1 MFDPQITIYNHIIKG
16 VPQNKVQY
24 IKKLL
29 FDYIKNAISLDEAKV
44 NCCSSIGTSEPI
56 DKMECLMNVP
66 EVAPPTSQ
74 FILDRISN
82 NKTKIWTQ
90 LEDQRLLAAIHK
102 YGLNDWTRVSFFV
115 GNGRNRCQCSQRWQ
129 RSLNPLINKNSWTNN
144 EDLTL
149 FNAVMRFGLHSWT
162 KVSALLPGRT
172 DVQCRYRYQ
181 MISKKYP
188 QEYNLYLYNNF
199 LKLQANMNSS
209 DNNEREIYIDNSKI
223 ETNEEKK
230 IEIEENEKHI
240 PSIFENLNLFELI
253 DEISA
258 EAGSLF

>member
-82 NKTKIWTQ
+82 NKTK
-90 LEDQRLLAAIHK
+90 
-102 YGLNDWTRVSFFV
+102 
-115 GNGRNRCQCSQRWQ
+115 
-129 RSLNPLINKNSWTNN
+129 
-144 EDLTL
+144 
-149 FNAVMRFGLHSWT
+149 
-162 KVSALLPGRT
+162 
-172 DVQCRYRYQ
+172 
-181 MISKKYP
+181 
-188 QEYNLYLYNNF
+188 
-199 LKLQANMNSS
+199 NMDS
-209 DNNEREIYIDNSKI
+209 
-223 ETNEEKK
+223 T
-230 IEIEENEKHI
+230 
-240 PSIFENLNLFELI
+240 
-253 DEISA
+253 
-258 EAGSLF
+258 